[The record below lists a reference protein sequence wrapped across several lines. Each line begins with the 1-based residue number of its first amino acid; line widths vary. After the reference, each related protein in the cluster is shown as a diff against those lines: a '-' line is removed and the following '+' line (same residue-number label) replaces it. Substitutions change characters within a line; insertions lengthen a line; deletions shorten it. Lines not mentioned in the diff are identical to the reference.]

1 MKIARDE
8 LIGAVRN
15 GVAILDALFEYAD
28 IRLAAL
34 AVAGDDEVALGDKP
48 ETGHLGASITI
59 CSRNGINYFLHLELP
74 PNFLFAFRQGTYG
87 TAGVHKQT
95 SFWLLRKSTTKD
107 KIIAWKSR
115 IICRKCKKAEQVH

>member
-15 GVAILDALFEYAD
+15 GVAIHDAFFEYAD
-28 IRLAAL
+28 VRLAHL

-59 CSRNGINYFLHLELP
+59 CSRNGINYFLHLKNP
-74 PNFLFAFRQGTYG
+74 PEIIFAFRQGRAKHG
-87 TAGVHKQT
+87 GRRDMAN
-95 SFWLLRKSTTKD
+95 
-107 KIIAWKSR
+107 
-115 IICRKCKKAEQVH
+115 